1 MYVVIWRTSKI
12 TSSVAIKLVF
22 PQYALSAIYWCQF
35 ATTFQCRLYLIF
47 NHIRPPY
54 QDKRANFRPPALFV
68 LADEVLHRIN
78 RLGNIAIFPDVD
90 VQLVSNLAIDK
101 AIHGDAEGRDV
112 FQCDALETADAHAV
126 VQVNCEAV
134 FADVADEAVRGM
146 VADIGHAK
154 TLRHAGIN
162 ASV

>member
-1 MYVVIWRTSKI
+1 MQHNGDDAQQQSSAFRIWFSVILYHL
-12 TSSVAIKLVF
+12 IKTGG
-22 PQYALSAIYWCQF
+22 Q
-35 ATTFQCRLYLIF
+35 T
-47 NHIRPPY
+47 
-54 QDKRANFRPPALFV
+54 FRPPAPFV

-90 VQLVSNLAIDK
+90 VQLVGNLAIDK

-112 FQCDALETADAHAV
+112 FQRDALETADAHAV

-154 TLRHAGIN
+154 TLRHAGEH
-162 ASV
+162 ASVQSGNVFHDCTPRDTN

>member
-1 MYVVIWRTSKI
+1 MNCKQIINKGGQT
-12 TSSVAIKLVF
+12 
-22 PQYALSAIYWCQF
+22 
-35 ATTFQCRLYLIF
+35 
-47 NHIRPPY
+47 
-54 QDKRANFRPPALFV
+54 FRPPALFV

-90 VQLVSNLAIDK
+90 VQLVGNLAIDK

-112 FQCDALETADAHAV
+112 FQRDALETADAHAV

-154 TLRHAGIN
+154 TLRHAGVDT
-162 ASV
+162 SVKIGNVFHDCTPCDID